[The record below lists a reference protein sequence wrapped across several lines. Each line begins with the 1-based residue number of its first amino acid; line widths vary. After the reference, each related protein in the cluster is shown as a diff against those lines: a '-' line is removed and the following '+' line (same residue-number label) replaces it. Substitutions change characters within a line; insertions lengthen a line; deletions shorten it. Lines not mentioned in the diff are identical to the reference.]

1 MPKCVCCCCCCA
13 CCFATAVS
21 LPSSQNNG
29 GSDPGSLSPHHRQAE
44 AATYE
49 DDNGTDGM
57 GISFELLMATIDQE
71 HELHLLDEQQQQ
83 QGEEGQQLQ
92 QQHQEQQ
99 QGFSAAARHANPSQP
114 GGKRSVRPSPSAGQ
128 TKHRQQHPNQGQE
141 HVGEEEEEEGCGGG
155 GHPTASAAAA
165 AAPVEPSKAVLDGTA
180 VIEAVE
186 TAMATTARTAEDTED
201 ALSRLCSRV
210 RNNQVR

>member
-1 MPKCVCCCCCCA
+1 MPRCVCCCCCCA
-13 CCFATAVS
+13 CCFATTAS
-21 LPSSQNNG
+21 LPSPQNNG
-29 GSDPGSLSPHHRQAE
+29 GSSPGSLSPHHRQGN
-44 AATYE
+44 AAPYG
-49 DDNGTDGM
+49 DDDGTDET
-57 GISFELLMATIDQE
+57 GISFGLLMEAIDQE

-83 QGEEGQQLQ
+83 QQ
-92 QQHQEQQ
+92 QQ

-114 GGKRSVRPSPSAGQ
+114 GGKRSVRPSLSAGQ
-128 TKHRQQHPNQGQE
+128 TKHRQQHQQQYPNQGQE

-155 GHPTASAAAA
+155 GHPAASAAAA
-165 AAPVEPSKAVLDGTA
+165 AAPVEPSKAVLDGAA